1 MSKAFIEIANEA
13 DKILTDYSVLTSK
26 LDFSKPGDAWIARN
40 AAIFSEQLRRLAKVA
55 RKTNLLA
62 SFEAKATPHPF
73 ETQHILEATGWHD
86 SSTPVIIQ
94 KWRKN
99 PYQHPYTSIPDELR
113 KEIFDYFFRH
123 DVHGELEDEST
134 ILLSR
139 GINDPTFFRP
149 PTIVNVALDVAS
161 KNNWFGYSDSLG
173 HIDTREAIAA
183 LERVRRNQESITI
196 NNAAVVQGGT
206 AGLHAVLSMLCRK
219 GSRRGCIVAAP
230 TYAPILDDVSHHF
243 EPQILELSDDY
254 RADYDRIEAMIETGD
269 VSAVLISMP
278 HNPYGFRDFDDHLD
292 RLHQACFKNG
302 VFLICDEIIF
312 DEKISRVLNPIDYP
326 NLIVISSY
334 SKTYSIPG
342 LKLGHILARQDFLD
356 DFYRHASTTYGSAPS
371 FLYLTSTCISA
382 MEKYTRDGKDPN
394 LPGDVINQFSDPDLI
409 TRDFDLWRRL
419 GKVYFD
425 FQNLVSATCS
435 SRLGH
440 TGIEKTLGLDDP
452 SYNVVMRMK
461 GGGSA
466 YRASMNVLATRN
478 VSSMPIECFSPVHE
492 WPRDLRVTIA
502 IEPERLVVGYPQL
515 ICGIDDIVAEE
526 TKAQWLHNDD
536 VQWLGKLGLAGQ
548 VKGISSWGRAKRIQ
562 TRLQEIFVLAGKTIV
577 PENLKRTAALI
588 SLRHTWSLVSAE
600 QRQALVTEFTGRNEH
615 DRDEK
620 LSEVIKH
627 LLNGSG
633 HLSEIPALPED
644 IKAMLMEL
652 VQHPSPNEHQKTE
665 LRAIATAELLQGV
678 SLAGENIEV
687 LKETLNI
694 LDRAEDFSIL
704 SDIVQQIA
712 TLEME

>member
-1 MSKAFIEIANEA
+1 MSKSFIEIAEET
-13 DKILTDYSVLTSK
+13 DHILTDYSTLISK

-62 SFEAKATPHPF
+62 SFEAKAVPHPF
-73 ETQHILEATGWHD
+73 ETQRILEATGWHD
-86 SSTPVIIQ
+86 GSAPVIIQ

-99 PYQHPYTSIPDELR
+99 PYQHPYASIPDELR

-139 GINDPTFFRP
+139 GVNDPTFFRP

-173 HIDTREAIAA
+173 HVETREAIAA

-219 GSRRGCIVAAP
+219 ESRKGCVVAAP
-230 TYAPILDDVSHHF
+230 TYAPLLDDVSHHF
-243 EPQILELSDDY
+243 KPYILELSEDY
-254 RADYDRIEAMIETGD
+254 EADYERLVAMIETGN

-312 DEKISRVLNPIDYP
+312 DEKISRVLNPINYP
-326 NLIVISSY
+326 NLIIISSY
-334 SKTYSIPG
+334 SKTYNIPG

-382 MEKYTRDGKDPN
+382 MEKYARAGNSPN
-394 LPGDVINQFSDPDLI
+394 LPAHVINQFSNSDLI
-409 TRDFDLWRRL
+409 TKDFDLWRRL
-419 GKVYFD
+419 GKIYFN

-440 TGIEKTLGLDDP
+440 TGIDATLGLDDP
-452 SYNVVMRMK
+452 SYNVVVRMK
-461 GGGSA
+461 GQGSA
-466 YRASMNVLATRN
+466 YRASMDVLAARN
-478 VSSMPIECFSPVHE
+478 VSSMPIECFSPVHD

-515 ICGIDDIVAEE
+515 LCGVDDIVAEE
-526 TKAQWLHNDD
+526 TKTQWLHNDD
-536 VQWLGKLGLAGQ
+536 VKWLDRIGLAGK
-548 VKGISSWGRAKRIQ
+548 VKGLNSWGRAKRIQ
-562 TRLQEIFVLAGKTIV
+562 TRLQEIFGLAGKVSV

-588 SLRHTWSLVSAE
+588 SLRHTWSQVSADE
-600 QRQALVTEFTGRNEH
+600 RQVLVTELTGRNEQ
-615 DRDEK
+615 DSNEK
-620 LSEVIKH
+620 LAEVMEYLI
-627 LLNGSG
+627 NRQGC
-633 HLSEIPALPED
+633 LSDLPPLPDD
-644 IKAMLMEL
+644 IKSMVVAL
-652 VQHPSPNEHQKTE
+652 VKHPLPNGHAKPE
-665 LRAIATAELLQGV
+665 LRVVAAAELLQGV
-678 SLAGENIEV
+678 SLLENPQ
-687 LKETLNI
+687 ETLEI
-694 LDRAEDFSIL
+694 LDRGQDFAVL
-704 SDIVQQIA
+704 SETVEQVK
-712 TLEME
+712 TLEF